1 MRRVV
6 SRIFYDFDSVA
17 KALFALVVIVIFGA
31 PVLLLILALISA
43 QFPNDSDN
51 DIFTLELM
59 RSLGDKGAIPMET
72 LLSPSME
79 IMCLL
84 PQYAIF
90 PRDIAKVTEFDLT
103 TAEDVFLVGEHGIL
117 LMYFDSEG
125 QNVGSDPMN
134 LGTNWTKPYSA
145 RSGFDSSVAAEL
157 NGCARVEEVTFVFE
171 HVPRKAWWSPDE
183 THFWVTVPKADLDI
197 LSTN

>member
-1 MRRVV
+1 M
-6 SRIFYDFDSVA
+6 
-17 KALFALVVIVIFGA
+17 IVIFGA
-31 PVLLLILALISA
+31 PVLLLILALVLA

-84 PQYAIF
+84 PQYAIL
-90 PRDIAKVTEFDLT
+90 PRDIAKVTEFDLMT
-103 TAEDVFLVGEHGIL
+103 GEDFFFVGEHGIL

-125 QNVGSDPMN
+125 QNVGSDPMRSS
-134 LGTNWTKPYSA
+134 TNRTEPHSS
-145 RSGFDSSVAAEL
+145 RNGVVRSVAAEL
-157 NGCARVEEVTFVFE
+157 NGCALVEEVTFVFE
-171 HVPRKAWWSPDE
+171 HVPRETWWGRDE
-183 THFWVTVPKADLDI
+183 THVWFTVPKADLDT